1 MRRRILLYLSL
12 LIGLAAC
19 TPGATAVLPAAPL
32 PTLAAAAA
40 VPTTTAAAATAL
52 ALAGL
57 PPTFTPDPRHTSVAT
72 ASPIWQTPTAGPTST
87 PFPTL
92 TATPS
97 PTMPAAAQPI
107 QADTL
112 SGPPNATDCGSAG
125 YVFAS
130 QFSSAYG
137 NRAYHAYLPPCY
149 RDDGAAYPVLY
160 LFHGSI
166 QTDTHW
172 LELGLAALVDEGI
185 RTGRYPP
192 FIVIMPFNDS
202 LGNMTSGGP
211 NSIEGVTVNSL
222 LPYVAR
228 NFCSWES
235 ARGRSL
241 GGISRGGYWALMIAF
256 RHPDLFGAVAGH
268 SSHLR
273 FETDAPQYNP
283 LATYATADLSQMRI
297 WLDWGETDFLR
308 AGQEQLRDSLIA
320 AGISHTATVN
330 PGGHNETYW
339 TLHLREYLDWHAA
352 GWSLDRDSYPNCS

>member
-1 MRRRILLYLSL
+1 MRWRVLCLILLLH
-12 LIGLAAC
+12 GLAAC
-19 TPGATAVLPAAPL
+19 AIPQVPRAIVPL
-32 PTLAAAAA
+32 PTLAAPAAI
-40 VPTTTAAAATAL
+40 PTTTAAAATTL
-52 ALAGL
+52 ALADL
-57 PPTFTPDPRHTSVAT
+57 PPTYTPDPHHTSVAT
-72 ASPIWQTPTAGPTST
+72 ASLIWQTPTAGPTDT

-92 TATPS
+92 TVTPS
-97 PTMPAAAQPI
+97 PTTSAARSVT
-107 QADTL
+107 QADAL
-112 SGPPNATDCGSAG
+112 SLPPTATDCGANG

-137 NRAYHAYLPPCY
+137 NRAFHAYLPPCY
-149 RDDGAAYPVLY
+149 RRDGPAYPVLY

-172 LELGLAALVDEGI
+172 LELGLAAIMDEGI

-192 FIVIMPFNDS
+192 FIVIMPFNDT

-211 NSIEGVTVNSL
+211 NSIEGVTVNGL

-235 ARGRSL
+235 SAGRSL

-256 RHPDLFGAVAGH
+256 RHTDLFSAVAGH

-273 FETDAPQYNP
+273 YETDAPQYNP
-283 LATYATADLSQMRI
+283 LATYATADLSRMRI

-308 AGQEQLRDSLIA
+308 AGQEQLRDSLA
-320 AGISHTATVN
+320 TAGIPHRATVN
-330 PGGHNETYW
+330 PGGHNDTYW
-339 TLHLREYLDWHAA
+339 ALHLREYLDWHTAA
-352 GWSLDRDSYPNCS
+352 WSQDRASYPNCS